1 MSVATPS
8 AAFTAYPTPSNLP
21 LCFSL
26 LCHVFIILVF
36 SSPPDT
42 YPTAPAYL
50 LLLPHHTCHFSPFS
64 PLSEAAG
71 QRDTL
76 SLTCY
81 AADYQGKSAAA
92 TQSETRKGKTSATA
106 EKGNYI
112 LSVCSILIALLIL
125 LHPMGRVGKLCSCK
139 GTGTIRRFLYLFRME
154 SLCKRDF
161 GCTSTDAD
169 QLNDNHEV
177 CRW

>member
-1 MSVATPS
+1 MRLPAGPSVPYGCKPLLLHCVTLWVTTQS
-8 AAFTAYPTPSNLP
+8 STCTLCVCSNSFCCLHCIPHPQQPPPRSP
-21 LCFSL
+21 LYFSL

-71 QRDTL
+71 QRDAL

-81 AADYQGKSAAA
+81 AAEYQGKSAAA

-112 LSVCSILIALLIL
+112 LSFFPS
-125 LHPMGRVGKLCSCK
+125 
-139 GTGTIRRFLYLFRME
+139 
-154 SLCKRDF
+154 
-161 GCTSTDAD
+161 
-169 QLNDNHEV
+169 
-177 CRW
+177 